1 VVDTQLSARIAKHE
15 VELMHVQM
23 PTVEQVDELP
33 SLMERC
39 IPPEWQD
46 LNGHVNVR
54 HYLELYDA
62 ASWPMLEQFGLDERT
77 FLERRQGLF
86 DLEHH
91 LWYRA
96 ELHVGDLVSV
106 HSRFIDRS
114 IKRYHG
120 VMFIVNRTRSQLAS
134 AFEYVSSGADLEAR
148 RTAPLPESFAAELD
162 RMIAVHARL
171 DWPAPVC
178 GVMSP

>member
-1 VVDTQLSARIAKHE
+1 VVDAQLSERIAKHKE
-15 VELMHVQM
+15 EPMPVTM

-33 SLMERC
+33 SLMERR

-54 HYLELYDA
+54 HYLEIYDA

-96 ELHVGDLVSV
+96 ELHVGDLASV
-106 HSRFIDRS
+106 HSRFVARS
-114 IKRYHG
+114 VKRFQG

-134 AFEYVSSGADLEAR
+134 AFEYVSTGADLEAR
-148 RTAPLPESFAAELD
+148 RSAPLPERFAAELD

-171 DWPAPVC
+171 RWPAPLC
-178 GVMSP
+178 GVMSA

>member
-1 VVDTQLSARIAKHE
+1 MPVP
-15 VELMHVQM
+15 M

-33 SLMERC
+33 SLMERR

-54 HYLELYDA
+54 HYLELNDA

-77 FLERRQGLF
+77 FLEGRQGIF
-86 DLEHH
+86 DLEH
-91 LWYRA
+91 LIWYRG

-106 HSRFIDRS
+106 HSSFVARSLKRF
-114 IKRYHG
+114 HG

-134 AFEYVSSGADLEAR
+134 AFEYVSTGADLELR
-148 RTAPLPESFAAELD
+148 RSAPLPERFAAELD
-162 RMIAVHARL
+162 RMIAAHARL
-171 DWPAPVC
+171 GWPAPLC
-178 GVMSP
+178 RVMPA

>member
-1 VVDTQLSARIAKHE
+1 MPVP
-15 VELMHVQM
+15 M

-33 SLMERC
+33 ILMERR

-62 ASWPMLEQFGLDERT
+62 ASWPMLEQFGLDERI

-106 HSRFIDRS
+106 HSRFVARS
-114 IKRYHG
+114 VKRFHG

-134 AFEYVSSGADLEAR
+134 AFEYVSTGADLEAR
-148 RTAPLPESFAAELD
+148 RTAPLPERFAAELD
-162 RMIAVHARL
+162 RVISVHARL
-171 DWPAPVC
+171 GWPPPLC
-178 GVMSP
+178 GVMSA

>member
-1 VVDTQLSARIAKHE
+1 
-15 VELMHVQM
+15 M
-23 PTVEQVDELP
+23 PVPMPAVEQVEQLP
-33 SLMERC
+33 SVMERR

-62 ASWPMLEQFGLDERT
+62 ASWPMLEQFGIDERSFT
-77 FLERRQGLF
+77 ERRQGLF

-91 LWYRA
+91 LWYLA

-106 HSRFIDRS
+106 HSRFLARS
-114 IKRYHG
+114 LKRYHG
-120 VMFIVNRTRSQLAS
+120 VMFIVNRTRSRLAS
-134 AFEYVSSGADLEAR
+134 AFEYVSSGADLAAR
-148 RTAPLPESFAAELD
+148 RTAPLPEGFAAQLD
-162 RMIAVHARL
+162 RMIALHARL
-171 DWPAPVC
+171 AWPAPVC